1 MSQRLKALPI
11 LLVLAAAAAAV
22 PAQAYEYPQC
32 LGYSKRWDAASI
44 TMYPSAIQFG
54 NGWGYSQF
62 KAPLE
67 EARQAWNYSPAY
79 GFPISFFYNNS
90 SIGAVND
97 GLNSIAIRNL
107 STGWGYD
114 PDFLATTIV
123 RYDACTLFVE
133 YGSIL
138 EADIFFNFTGSMSS
152 AWNTVLEPSPS
163 DVEGSYN
170 FAIVAM
176 HELGHA
182 MGLDHENDLL
192 ATMNSEY
199 PFGGPIGRDML
210 EPHADD
216 VKGIRAGYGSS
227 GIINDLAAVP
237 YKSDGS
243 GDSSPLA
250 SPSSTVYRSRSYT
263 FPFTIE
269 NRGTTSFSSV
279 TVGFYLT
286 PDRVVTAN
294 ETYLGSATFSLGVGA
309 TTTANATVTIPT
321 SVTPGTYYF
330 GWIVDPSET
339 VSEGDR
345 VNNGTTYMSA
355 FTVPTAIPPTACFTA
370 SPTSGSASLEVTY
383 NASCSSDPNGSIVSY
398 SWDFDDGTT
407 DTGVSGTHWYDW
419 GGFYSMTLTVTDSDG
434 LTDSD
439 SVLIQVTDSESCPDP
454 TQIDCGM

>member
-1 MSQRLKALPI
+1 MSQRLKALSI
-11 LLVLAAAAAAV
+11 LLVLAAAAV

-32 LGYSKRWDAASI
+32 LGYSKRWDAFSM
-44 TMYPSAIQFG
+44 TMYPSAIQFD
-54 NGWGYSQF
+54 NVWGYPQF
-62 KAPLE
+62 KAPLDA
-67 EARQAWNYSPAY
+67 ARQAWNYAPATN
-79 GFPISFFYNNS
+79 FPISFFYTNS

-97 GLNSIAIRNL
+97 GVNSIGIRDFT
-107 STGWGYD
+107 TGWAYSQA
-114 PDFLATTIV
+114 LATTIV
-123 RYDACTLFVE
+123 RYDHCTMFVE

-138 EADIFFNFTGSMSS
+138 EADIFFNFAAYPPSG
-152 AWNTVLEPSPS
+152 WNTGTPTPSQ
-163 DVEGSYN
+163 VQNSYN
-170 FAIVAM
+170 FALVAM
-176 HELGHA
+176 HQLGHA

-199 PFGGPIGRDML
+199 PFGGPIGPDML

-216 VKGIRAGYGSS
+216 IRGIRAGYGSGVS
-227 GIINDLAAVP
+227 QNDLAAVP
-237 YKSDGS
+237 YKSNGS
-243 GDSSPLA
+243 GNSSPLA
-250 SPSSTVYRSRSYT
+250 SPASTVYRSRSYT

-309 TTTANATVTIPT
+309 TTTANVTLNIPT

-330 GWIVDPSET
+330 GWIVDPYET

-345 VNNGTTYMSA
+345 VNNGATYSSA

-370 SPTSGSASLEVTY
+370 SPTSGSAPLEVTY

-419 GGFYSMTLTVTDSDG
+419 GGFYSMTLTVTDSEG
-434 LTDSD
+434 LSA
-439 SVLIQVTDSESCPDP
+439 SKSIPIHAIESSSCPDP
-454 TQIDCGM
+454 RQIYCDPM

>member
-1 MSQRLKALPI
+1 MSQRLKALSI
-11 LLVLAAAAAAV
+11 LLILAAAAV

-32 LGYSKRWDAASI
+32 LGYSKRWDASSM
-44 TMYPSAIQFG
+44 TMFPSTSQFEYP
-54 NGWGYSQF
+54 WGYTQF

-67 EARQAWNYSPAY
+67 AARQAWNYAPANA
-79 GFPISFFYNNS
+79 FPISFFYNNS

-97 GLNSIAIRNL
+97 GVNSIGIRNAT
-107 STGWGYD
+107 TGWAYG
-114 PDFLATTIV
+114 PWLATTIV
-123 RYDACTLFVE
+123 RYDACTMFVE

-138 EADIFFNFTGSMSS
+138 EADIFFNFAAYPPSG
-152 AWNTVLEPSPS
+152 WNTDLEPSPS
-163 DVEGSYN
+163 QVQSSYN
-170 FAIVAM
+170 FALVAM
-176 HELGHA
+176 HQLGHA

-199 PFGGPIGRDML
+199 PFGGPIGRDSL
-210 EPHADD
+210 QPHADD
-216 VKGIRAGYGSS
+216 IRGIRAGYGSGVS
-227 GIINDLAAVP
+227 QNDLAAVP

-243 GDSSPLA
+243 GNSSPLA
-250 SPSSTVYRSRSYT
+250 SPASTVYRSRSYT

-309 TTTANATVTIPT
+309 TTTANVTLNIPT

-330 GWIVDPSET
+330 GWIVDPNET
-339 VSEGDR
+339 VSEGGR

-370 SPTSGSASLEVTY
+370 SPTSGSASLEVIY

-398 SWDFDDGTT
+398 AWDFDDGTT
-407 DTGVSGTHWYDW
+407 DTGVSGSHWYDW
-419 GGFYSMTLTVTDSDG
+419 GGTYWMTLTVTDNEG
-434 LTDSD
+434 LTASK
-439 SVLIQVTDSESCPDP
+439 SVPIHVTEQSSCPDP
-454 TQIDCGM
+454 RQIDCGPM